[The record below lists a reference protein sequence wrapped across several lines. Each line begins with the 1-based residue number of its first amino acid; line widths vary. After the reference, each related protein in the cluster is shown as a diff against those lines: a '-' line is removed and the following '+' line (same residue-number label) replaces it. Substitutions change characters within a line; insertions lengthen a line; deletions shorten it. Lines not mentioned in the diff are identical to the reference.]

1 MSWDNVGPNHCSMDG
16 TPIKRTKEKERPVKM
31 DEDYDFGFSFTTEEE
46 LTVVRE
52 NTEKVLKLRDMIMPL
67 LVNLKK
73 DPDKDVIKWDGA
85 ARIKSIDSFIKKMNK
100 LIDE

>member
-1 MSWDNVGPNHCSMDG
+1 MSWDDVGPNHCSMDG
-16 TPIKRTKEKERPVKM
+16 TPIKRTKERSKKM
-31 DEDYDFGFSFTTEEE
+31 DEEHDFGFSFTTEEE

-85 ARIKSIDSFIKKMNK
+85 ARIKSIDSFIKRMNK
-100 LIDE
+100 LVDE

>member
-1 MSWDNVGPNHCSMDG
+1 MDG
-16 TPIKRTKEKERPVKM
+16 TPIKRTKERSKKM
-31 DEDYDFGFSFTTEEE
+31 DEEHDFGFSFTTEEE

-85 ARIKSIDSFIKKMNK
+85 ARIKSIDSFIKRMNK
-100 LIDE
+100 LVDE